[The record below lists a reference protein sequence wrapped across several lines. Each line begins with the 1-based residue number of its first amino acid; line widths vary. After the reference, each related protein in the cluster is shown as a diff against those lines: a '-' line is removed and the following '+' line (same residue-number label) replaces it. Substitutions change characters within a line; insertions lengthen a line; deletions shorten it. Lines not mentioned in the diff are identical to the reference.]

1 MTIGELLKKNRLEMR
16 LTQKQMCAGVMS
28 VSYYSKIENNTHR
41 IGAADLIGILNK
53 QSISPAVFFHDYNST
68 LEEKSHI
75 RQILYDLYEAYYAH
89 NGKKIQQLL
98 VETKEADIQKS
109 KKEIVVTEI
118 KLIDAILKED
128 YSTISPKDKLL
139 LKHNIFWKDNWS
151 KFTLSLFANSMVLF
165 TTPEMTYFVEA
176 IFKMYVKRRDKE
188 KDHKR
193 DNIIMT
199 IAINFISTCIKNDED
214 ELTTP
219 ALKILDSIQPVPENT
234 FYKLTTVFYESL
246 LKSRMKSEDQAYIAK
261 IQCVLSIFKEIGLK
275 QYSEDLNAFYMNY
288 RTREI

>member
-1 MTIGELLKKNRLEMR
+1 M
-16 LTQKQMCAGVMS
+16 
-28 VSYYSKIENNTHR
+28 
-41 IGAADLIGILNK
+41 
-53 QSISPAVFFHDYNST
+53 
-68 LEEKSHI
+68 
-75 RQILYDLYEAYYAH
+75 YEAYYAH

-219 ALKILDSIQPVPENT
+219 ALKILDDIQPVPENT
-234 FYKLTTVFYESL
+234 FYKLTTVFYEYL
-246 LKSRMKSEDQAYIAK
+246 LKSRKKSENQANTAK

-275 QYSEDLNAFYMNY
+275 QYSEDLNAFYINY